1 MARSFKLTTALEI
14 AVLVIFA
21 IVMLFP
27 VLWMLETAFKDTKDI
42 YAVPAKVFT
51 FKPTLSHFKDVFGS
65 NSPIAKGF
73 RNSVIVAGGSTLIAT
88 EKLSRA
94 CIPRE

>member
-14 AVLVIFA
+14 AVLAVFA
-21 IVMLFP
+21 VVMLFP

-51 FKPTLSHFKDVFGS
+51 SSRRSSTSRTS
-65 NSPIAKGF
+65 SARTRRSPRA
-73 RNSVIVAGGSTLIAT
+73 SAT
-88 EKLSRA
+88 R
-94 CIPRE
+94 